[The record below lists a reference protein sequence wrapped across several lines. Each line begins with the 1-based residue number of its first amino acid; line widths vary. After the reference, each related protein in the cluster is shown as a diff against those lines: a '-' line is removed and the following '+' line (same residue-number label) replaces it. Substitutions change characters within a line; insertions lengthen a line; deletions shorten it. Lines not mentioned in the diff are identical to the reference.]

1 VYVLRQNCRAAGW
14 RWDTKKTTFKLHVIN
29 ALELNIVVMGR
40 DFFIGEPRT
49 NSKHYIAV
57 KMDENDDDINIKIN
71 L

>member
-1 VYVLRQNCRAAGW
+1 
-14 RWDTKKTTFKLHVIN
+14 
-29 ALELNIVVMGR
+29 MSS
-40 DFFIGEPRT
+40 DFFVGEPTT